1 MPFIGSTRGTFGA
14 QGKLANNPPAIIGT
28 LANPATS
35 GIALKNG
42 GYPSGVYYIRTSGMT
57 TAVQAYVDN
66 DFSGGGWILCTYGYA
81 ADTAS
86 SSSNRVMPN
95 MNHDGSSFPYDSS
108 NRASSRGILA
118 APGAQKS
125 TLLIAKA
132 STECLMAA
140 GGNPSSGGINNY
152 TYAWKY
158 TIPSPS
164 SLTFANHSNYYN
176 GSMSIS
182 TVTVYGLKGETG
194 TYTGKQLLTQ
204 SLGSSW
210 GDSYPTG
217 YGPVTVSNGTVKGDP
232 SAGGGGWESG
242 PHFPSI
248 HSGSRASSR
257 GNPISSSPDLG
268 FNGYFEGESY
278 YTYRGWYTATG
289 NGFTG
294 QMSIWFR

>member
-1 MPFIGSTRGTFGA
+1 MPLISSTRGNFGA
-14 QGKLANNPPAIIGT
+14 QGKGLRASGPIGT

-35 GIALKNG
+35 GIALKNA
-42 GYPSGVYYIRTSGMT
+42 GYASGVYYIRTTGMT

-66 DFSGGGWILCTYGYA
+66 DFSGGGWILCTYGFV
-81 ADTAS
+81 ADTGAG
-86 SSSNRVMPN
+86 SSNRVMPN
-95 MNHDGSSFPYDSS
+95 MNHDGSSFPYNSS
-108 NRASSRGILA
+108 SRASSRGILA
-118 APGAQKS
+118 APGGQKS

-152 TYAWKY
+152 TYAWKF

-176 GSMSIS
+176 GSMGIS

-194 TYTGKQLLTQ
+194 TYTGKQLLTE

-217 YGPVTVSNGTVKGDP
+217 YGPVTIANGTVKGDP
-232 SAGGGGWESG
+232 NAGGGGWNSG

-257 GNPISSSPDLG
+257 QAPISSSPDLG
-268 FNGYFEGESY
+268 FNGFFEGESY
-278 YTYRGWYTATG
+278 YTYRGWYTA
-289 NGFTG
+289 NGTDYTG